1 MTEHDIQNQIL
12 QYIPLRGGIAI
23 RVNSGS
29 VLVKRDEKTYRYLGA
44 EPGTSDIIGLY
55 RTRFLAIEVKNG
67 KNLPTEV
74 QVRFLETV
82 RECGGIGIVA
92 YSLDDVI
99 SVLDEIDKKM
109 ETKP

>member
-1 MTEHDIQNQIL
+1 MNEHDIQNQIL
-12 QYIPLRGGIAI
+12 QYIRLRGGVAI

-29 VLVKRDEKTYRYLGA
+29 VLVKRKDKTYRYIGA

-55 RTRFLAIEVKNG
+55 RMRFLAIEVKNG

-99 SVLDEIDKKM
+99 SVLDEVDKGLESEK
-109 ETKP
+109 